1 MRRSPSK
8 LLFFGFMTLFLVLLV
23 GGFATNTTT
32 AQDPDFPTDFVN
44 DSTLF
49 VYAGLDGYN
58 VKDSNSSN
66 PIPINME
73 GPMEISLIIELNETL
88 TQDLNMTGTIT
99 FYYQGIAIYP
109 IQIVDSET
117 NSTWIW
123 VNHDSPIEPINAMID
138 LSTAL
143 SYGPVKL
150 ATGIFEA
157 SLDFRYYLEGDTTT
171 EHVVAN
177 TFYFNIPATP
187 LDIITSV
194 TGISA
199 IAATVGAVYGLGNG
213 FMTLF
218 EGLKTAYKLRGIH
231 KKASELK
238 SLPNLT
244 VIGALPLLFS
254 MLAGMTKMG
263 KKKKKEE
270 DDSPEDSGVS
280 EYLVRQR
287 LREVAPDA
295 WPVDKCPKCK
305 KDWNKKLDM
314 CKKCNFTQ
322 DDARIHYADL
332 LASKVPAALR
342 IMGKKKSTDIR
353 TLAKKTKSTDLMGKK
368 KSTDIRT
375 LAKKTKSTDYNA
387 GVIAAAMVDTGVTEI
402 VKVGTP
408 LRSFVMNIAGLAF
421 LVITWQQ
428 LLGDSASTLQTTITL
443 VSAAMSL
450 AIIVA
455 LYVSRKTQVQKFQ
468 TDIEDGK
475 KWIPTEEEADAE
487 AEADAVK
494 EEAEEESADEPEEAA
509 ADEEDTPE
517 DEVEEEEESQEIADA
532 EDTDDTEVESELDE
546 AEEVEEPE
554 DTSSE
559 EDESE
564 D

>member
-8 LLFFGFMTLFLVLLV
+8 LLFFGFMTVFMLLIV
-23 GGFATNTTT
+23 GGFSTNTAT
-32 AQDPDFPTDFVN
+32 AQTPDYPTDFIR
-44 DSTLF
+44 DDTLF
-49 VYAGLDGYN
+49 VYASLDGQN
-58 VKDSNSSN
+58 LNGSDEAS
-66 PIPINME
+66 PIVINMD
-73 GPMEISLIIELNETL
+73 GPMELFLQINISSSV
-88 TQDLNMTGTIT
+88 DLNMTGTIV
-99 FYYQGIAIYP
+99 FYYQGIAIFP
-109 IQIVDSET
+109 IQIVNPVT
-117 NSTWIW
+117 NSTWIP
-123 VNHDSPIEPINAMID
+123 VGHDQNIPPVSALID
-138 LSTAL
+138 LSQAL
-143 SYGPVKL
+143 SYGPIQL

-157 SLDFRYYLEGDTTT
+157 SVDFGYYLEGDPVTLH
-171 EHVVAN
+171 EVSK
-177 TFYFNIPATP
+177 TFYFMIPPSPTA
-187 LDIITSV
+187 IITSV

-199 IAATVGAVYGLGNG
+199 TVATIGAVYGLGNG

-218 EGLKTAYKLRGIH
+218 EGLKTAYKLRGLH

-263 KKKKKEE
+263 KKKKKGEVDE
-270 DDSPEDSGVS
+270 KEDSAVS

-287 LREVAPDA
+287 LREVAPEA
-295 WPVDKCPKCK
+295 WPVDKCPKCR

-322 DDARIHYADL
+322 DEARVHYADL
-332 LASKVPAALR
+332 LSSKVPAAL
-342 IMGKKKSTDIR
+342 KV
-353 TLAKKTKSTDLMGKK
+353 MGKK

-428 LLGDSASTLQTTITL
+428 LLGDSASTLQTTLTL
-443 VSAAMSL
+443 VGAAMSL

-468 TDIEDGK
+468 ADMDDGK
-475 KWIPTEEEADAE
+475 KWMPTEEEAAAEAEKGLQDSDSDSLSDEEEEDMGVTEDDVEEDSIEIADIEDAE
-487 AEADAVK
+487 AESEPDAV
-494 EEAEEESADEPEEAA
+494 
-509 ADEEDTPE
+509 
-517 DEVEEEEESQEIADA
+517 V
-532 EDTDDTEVESELDE
+532 
-546 AEEVEEPE
+546 AEEVEADSNESEEHSSDE
-554 DTSSE
+554 DTSE
-559 EDESE
+559 N
-564 D
+564 

>member
-1 MRRSPSK
+1 MRCSPSK
-8 LLFFGFMTLFLVLLV
+8 LLFFGFTTLFLVLMI
-23 GGFATNTTT
+23 GGFSTNTVT
-32 AQDPDFPTDFVN
+32 AQTPVFPTDFVN
-44 DSTLF
+44 DQTLF
-49 VYAGLDGYN
+49 IYAGLDGQN
-58 VKDSNSSN
+58 VKDSGTAN
-66 PIPINME
+66 PIEINME
-73 GPMEISLIIELNETL
+73 GPMELELQVSVNETL
-88 TQDLNMTGTIT
+88 TQDLNMTGSIV
-99 FYYQGIAIYP
+99 FYYQGIAIFP
-109 IQIVDSET
+109 IQIIDPVT

-123 VNHDSPIEPINAMID
+123 VNHNSTIPPVAALID
-138 LSTAL
+138 LSQAL
-143 SYGPVKL
+143 TISGIKL

-157 SLDFRYYLEGDTTT
+157 SIDFRYYLDGDPLT
-171 EHVVAN
+171 EHIVSD
-177 TFYFNIPATP
+177 TFYFFIPSSP
-187 LDIITSV
+187 LDVITSV
-194 TGISA
+194 AGVSA
-199 IAATVGAVYGLGNG
+199 TVATVGAVYGIGNG

-270 DDSPEDSGVS
+270 DDGPEDSRVS

-295 WPVDKCPKCK
+295 WPVDKCPQCK
-305 KDWNKKLDM
+305 RDWNKKLDM

-332 LASKVPAALR
+332 LASKVPAAL
-342 IMGKKKSTDIR
+342 KV
-353 TLAKKTKSTDLMGKK
+353 MGKK

-421 LVITWQQ
+421 LVVTWQQ
-428 LLGDSASTLQTTITL
+428 LLGDSSSTLQTTITL

-468 TDIEDGK
+468 TDMDDGK
-475 KWIPTEEEADAE
+475 KWIPTEEEAAT
-487 AEADAVK
+487 
-494 EEAEEESADEPEEAA
+494 EAA
-509 ADEEDTPE
+509 EDEATEETADEEDTSE
-517 DEVEEEEESQEIADA
+517 DEVEEAVEDTKIQEEEEEEPQEIADS
-532 EDTDDTEVESELDE
+532 EDSEVESESDE
-546 AEEVEEPE
+546 DVTEDVEEDIDEPE
-554 DTSSE
+554 PGDDSFA
-559 EDESE
+559 DDKSE

>member
-353 TLAKKTKSTDLMGKK
+353 TLAKKTKSTD
-368 KSTDIRT
+368 
-375 LAKKTKSTDYNA
+375 YNA

-402 VKVGTP
+402 VKVGT
-408 LRSFVMNIAGLAF
+408 
-421 LVITWQQ
+421 
-428 LLGDSASTLQTTITL
+428 
-443 VSAAMSL
+443 L

-475 KWIPTEEEADAE
+475 KWIPTEEEAAAE
-487 AEADAVK
+487 AVE
-494 EEAEEESADEPEEAA
+494 DEVE
-509 ADEEDTPE
+509 DEEDTPE
-517 DEVEEEEESQEIADA
+517 DDVEESEEGEEATEIQEDEESQEIADS
-532 EDTDDTEVESELDE
+532 EDSEVESE
-546 AEEVEEPE
+546 VN
-554 DTSSE
+554 
-559 EDESE
+559 
-564 D
+564 